1 MAFDKKIGH
10 YRCGLFDSRDEHD
23 ACGVGFVAN
32 VHGERSTMVIE
43 QANTMLNR
51 MEHRGACGCDDE
63 TGDGAGVMTGIPYE
77 LYERF
82 AKEAGVTLPP
92 LGEFAVG
99 MFFINEKDRVE
110 EAMHRFAE
118 YAEECEMRVLFWRK
132 ADVNNLQIG
141 PVAAFAE
148 PITIQ
153 VFVVPNGKEED
164 FKNTKFVCKVFFLRK
179 YASHKFE
186 TDEIAYICSLSPN
199 TVVYKGMF
207 TSRQLWDYFEDLQ
220 SSDFKTHFAI
230 VHNRFSTNTFPS
242 WSRAHPQRMMA
253 HNGEIN
259 TLRGNVNYARAR
271 QALMESTRFGERL
284 KQLFPIIE
292 SGMSDSGCFDNLL
305 EFLCYCSTRSLPE
318 VVISMIPEAWQADEA
333 MPQHKRVFYK
343 WAASLLEPWDGPALV
358 VFSDGR
364 YIGAILDRNGLRP
377 ARYYTTTDGM
387 IYMSSEVGV
396 VDLPDVVGVK
406 AKSRLKPGRL
416 LIVDTQAGELLNDE
430 QLKQDIAS
438 RYPIFEWIREGAIDL
453 EQLHEARG
461 PIDAAEVAAF
471 SLHATTEI
479 TGDCHG
485 GGATTTGLLTHDP
498 RLTLFGFTPEN
509 MSMLLLPMLINQ
521 KEALGSMG
529 NDIPLACLSEYD
541 PLIYEYFK
549 QLFAQV
555 TNPPIDPFREGIV
568 MSLACPIGP
577 EANVLEPS
585 PLQAH
590 RLWLSQ
596 PILSL
601 SDMLLFRSLQ
611 SPLPTTQTS
620 ASLTSHVYGWRSRL
634 LESSFALR
642 PGVQPVDLGGLLRG
656 ALEALCAAAEK
667 AVRDE
672 GVSIII
678 ISDRRLSAD
687 TVPVPS
693 LLAVGAVHQH
703 LLRVELRMKVGLV
716 VESGDAR
723 EVHHFCALLSFGA
736 DAICPYMV
744 FEVVQGLHRE
754 GMLIPTGPDSNK
766 SSDEAFFKN
775 YVKAV
780 GNGILKVMAKMGIST
795 LQSYKAAQIFEAVG
809 LAREV
814 IDMCFTGTVS
824 RIAGAG
830 FDVLATEVCSR
841 HSKAFGLLHTF
852 NGTSVDSRRDCVVDG
867 EDRVPGTGSFLR
879 NPGFY
884 HWRLGGEKHMNDPV
898 TIAKLQAATRNNSSE
913 IFRQFTESADEQ
925 ARQCTLRGQFEFK
938 FAEKPIPVD
947 LVESA
952 TEIVKK
958 FATGAMSLG
967 SISAETHS
975 ALAKAMNTV
984 GGRSN
989 TGEGGELPDRY
1000 LNPLLSSSIKQVASA
1015 RFGVNSSYLAHADML
1030 QIKMAQGAKPGEGG
1044 ELPGHKVTAE
1054 IALLRHSVPGVG
1066 LISPPPHHDIYS
1078 IEDLAQ
1084 LIYDLKAANPMAV
1097 VSVKLVSEV
1106 GVGVIASGVA
1116 KAHAAHIIVSGHD
1129 GGTGASSWTG
1139 IKNAGLPWE
1148 LGIAETHQVLVS
1160 NHTRSKVV
1168 LQVDGQIRTARDVVI
1183 AAILGADEFAMSTA
1197 PLIVLGCTMM
1207 RKCHLNTCPVGI
1219 CTQDPVLRK
1228 KFAGVPEHLI
1238 NYFFLLAEDV
1248 RQLLAQLGFTRLTDI
1263 TGHTELLQ
1271 QRNSP
1276 TNEKTACLDLSPLL
1290 AMPTSPFKDLIFDHR
1305 LGLPIWDSMASID
1318 VLDAPLHCDISGIT
1332 MEASPTLRLACSLPP
1347 DRHWDRRLL
1356 IAAIPLL
1363 ETPCGMGG
1371 KDDDVLPVVRIS
1383 GAISNEDRAF
1393 GASLSYAISMKFNEE
1408 GLPKTRRL
1416 EVNLRGHAGQSFC
1429 AFLAPG
1435 VYVSLTGD
1443 ANDYVAKGL
1452 SGGKVTIVP
1461 ASRLLTKN
1469 FHSEDHII
1477 VGNACLYGAIEGRVF
1492 IRGQAAERFCVRNS
1506 GAIVVAEG
1514 CGDHGC
1520 EYMTGGRV
1528 VLLGR
1533 SGRNFAAGMS
1543 GGLAFVYDA
1552 DRVFKARCNLQTVS
1566 LFDMTLENEYATW
1579 LCTIIRNFFDET
1591 GSLVARHILKH
1602 FNSEVSNFV
1611 LVFPND
1617 YRAALMAMAAD
1628 NNTIATNGPTSANGD
1643 SVAPDDEDAV
1653 AAAAAKSVVDGTK
1666 NIDIED
1672 AQKGLAMVENGT
1684 AMERPDKLRGFVKY
1698 PRTKIKYRPVEERLR
1713 DWTEVYAHASLRH
1726 GLKTQAARCMDC
1738 GVPFC
1743 QSSFGCP
1750 LGNLIPNWND
1760 LVHKDQWL
1768 AAHEAMIQTNNFPE
1782 FTGRVC
1788 PAPCEGACVLGII
1801 DLPVTIKNIE
1811 CAIGEF
1817 GWEHGLNVPRPLP
1830 ASKVTGKRIA
1840 IVGSG
1845 PSGLACAAQ
1854 LIKAGHKVVVMERR
1868 NLPGGLMRYGIPTM
1882 KLDRRVLDRRLDLMR
1897 ADGVEFLCNVQ
1908 VGSSSMD
1915 LNATCRPADEVVK
1928 VVPAKKLLEDFDA
1941 IVLCLGS
1948 TWPRDLNIPGRNLE
1962 GIHFAMS
1969 FLEPWQRKQSKVTE
1983 SNAAA
1988 TSSVEALLRNSGEF
2002 ANLPTLARDKR
2013 VVVIGGG
2020 DTGVDC
2026 IATATRQG
2034 AKSVE
2039 TLEIMATPP
2048 GSRDNRTNPW
2058 PEWPLIF
2065 RTDYGHEEVA
2075 VHYGRDPRTFN
2086 ILTKAF
2092 VAASNDPTRL
2102 GGLSTV
2108 SVRWELPAG
2117 EDSNARPKLVEIPD
2131 TEKTIECDMALL
2143 AMGFLGPEKSILEE
2157 LNLAADS
2164 WSNIKTASGKFSTS
2178 VPRVYAAGDC
2188 RRGQSL
2194 VVHAINEGRQAARQ
2208 VDIDLMGNST
2218 LPGPGG
2224 INPPKNTKVCT

>member
-1 MAFDKKIGH
+1 MSVDKRFKH
-10 YRCGLFDSRDEHD
+10 YQCGLFDSREEHD

-32 VHGERSTMVIE
+32 VHGERSPIVIE

-77 LYERF
+77 LYARF
-82 AKEAGVTLPP
+82 AKEAGLELPP

-99 MFFINEKDRVE
+99 MIFVNDKDKVE
-110 EAMHRFAE
+110 EVMQRFE
-118 YAEECEMRVLFWRK
+118 VYANDCEMRVLFWRK
-132 ADVNNLQIG
+132 ADVNNSRIG
-141 PVAAFAE
+141 TVAASAE
-148 PITIQ
+148 PVTIQ
-153 VFVVPNGKEED
+153 VFVVSSDKNED
-164 FKNTKFVCKVFFLRK
+164 FKNMKYICKVFFLRK

-186 TDEIAYICSLSPN
+186 VDDVAYICSLSPN

-207 TSRQLWDYFEDLQ
+207 TSRQLWDYYEDLQ
-220 SSDFKTHFAI
+220 SPDFKTHFAI

-259 TLRGNVNYARAR
+259 TLRGNVNYAKAR
-271 QALMESTRFGERL
+271 QALMESTRFGPRL

-305 EFLCYCSTRSLPE
+305 EFLCYSSTRSLPE
-318 VVISMIPEAWQADEA
+318 VVISMIPEAWHDDKS
-333 MPQHKRVFYK
+333 MPEHKRNFYK
-343 WAASLLEPWDGPALV
+343 WAASLLEPWDGPALI

-377 ARYYTTTDGM
+377 ARYYATTDGM

-396 VDLPDVVGVK
+396 VDLPDAVGVK
-406 AKSRLKPGRL
+406 AKGRLKPGRL

-430 QLKQDIAS
+430 QLKEEIAS
-438 RYPIFEWIREGAIDL
+438 RYPVYDWVREGAVDL
-453 EQLHEARG
+453 EQLHQAY
-461 PIDAAEVAAF
+461 PVDPDEVASF
-471 SLHATTEI
+471 LDKSL
-479 TGDCHG
+479 
-485 GGATTTGLLTHDP
+485 GLEMGTSFVDDH
-498 RLTLFGFTPEN
+498 RLPLFGFTPEN
-509 MSMLLLPMLINQ
+509 INMLLVPMLTNK

-529 NDIPLACLSEYD
+529 NDAPLACVSEFD
-541 PLIYEYFK
+541 PLVYEYFK

-555 TNPPIDPFREGIV
+555 TNPPIDPFRERIV
-568 MSLACPIGP
+568 MSLECPIGP

-585 PLQAH
+585 PEQAH
-590 RLWLSQ
+590 RLWLKQ

-601 SDMLLFRSLQ
+601 ADMLLFRRIADTALKWDGSK
-611 SPLPTTQTS
+611 SR
-620 ASLTSHVYGWRSRL
+620 VYGWRSRL
-634 LESSFALR
+634 FEASFTITGSTRKA
-642 PGVQPVDLGGLLRG
+642 DLGDLLRRSLDDLCRG
-656 ALEALCAAAEK
+656 AET
-667 AVRDE
+667 AVRDD
-672 GVSIII
+672 GVSLII
-678 ISDRRLSAD
+678 ISDRRVGPD

-693 LLAVGAVHQH
+693 LLALGAVHQH
-703 LLRVELRMKVGLV
+703 LLKLDLRMKCGLI
-716 VESGDAR
+716 VESGEAR
-723 EVHHFCALLSFGA
+723 EIHHFCALLSFGA

-744 FEVVQGLHRE
+744 FELLQRLRAE
-754 GMLIPTGPDSNK
+754 GMLTPTGADPA
-766 SSDEAFFKN
+766 SSTDENFFKN

-780 GNGILKVMAKMGIST
+780 EKGILKVMAKMGIST

-809 LAREV
+809 LAQEV
-814 IDMCFTGTVS
+814 IDKCFTGTVS
-824 RIAGAG
+824 RISGAG
-830 FDVLATEVCSR
+830 FDVLAAEVCSR
-841 HSKAFGLLHTF
+841 HAKAFRLVHTASSTVTTPQPGGDGINSPLDSGLF
-852 NGTSVDSRRDCVVDG
+852 S
-867 EDRVPGTGSFLR
+867 R

-884 HWRLGGEKHMNDPV
+884 HWRVGGEEHMNNPTTV
-898 TIAKLQAATRNNSSE
+898 AKLQAAARNNSRE
-913 IFRQFTESADEQ
+913 AFRQFSEAADASA
-925 ARQCTLRGQFEFK
+925 RKCTLRGQLEFK
-938 FAEKPIPVD
+938 FAEKPISLD
-947 LVESA
+947 LVEPAS
-952 TEIVKK
+952 EIVKK

-975 ALAKAMNTV
+975 ALAKAMNSI

-989 TGEGGELPDRY
+989 TGEGGELPERY
-1000 LNPLLSSSIKQVASA
+1000 LDPALSSSIKQVASA
-1015 RFGVNSSYLAHADML
+1015 RFGVNSSYLAHAEML

-1054 IALLRHSVPGVG
+1054 IARLRHSVEGVG

-1084 LIYDLKAANPMAV
+1084 LIYDLKAANPIAV

-1148 LGIAETHQVLVS
+1148 LGIAETHQVLVN

-1168 LQVDGQIRTARDVVI
+1168 LQADGQIRTARDVVI

-1219 CTQDPVLRK
+1219 CTQDPILRR
-1228 KFAGVPEHLI
+1228 KFAGLPEHLI

-1248 RQLLAQLGFTRLTDI
+1248 RQILSQLGFTRLNDL
-1263 TGHTELLQ
+1263 TGRTELLQ
-1271 QRNSP
+1271 QRVNP
-1276 TNEKTACLDLSPLL
+1276 TNDKAALLDLSPLL
-1290 AMPTSPFKDLIFDHR
+1290 AMPVSHFKDLIFDQR
-1305 LGLPIWDSMASID
+1305 PPGLLVWDSMASLDIID
-1318 VLDAPLHCDISGIT
+1318 TALQGGA
-1332 MEASPTLRLACSLPP
+1332 EASPTLRLARSLPP

-1356 IAAIPLL
+1356 IAAIPLI
-1363 ETPCGMGG
+1363 ETPGV
-1371 KDDDVLPVVRIS
+1371 DVLPVVRIS
-1383 GAISNEDRAF
+1383 GAITNEDRAF
-1393 GASLSYAISMKFNEE
+1393 GASLSYAISMKYNEA

-1435 VYVSLTGD
+1435 VYVSLAGD

-1452 SGGKVTIVP
+1452 SGGYVTIVP

-1552 DRVFKARCNLQTVS
+1552 DKVFEARCNRQLVS
-1566 LFDMTLENEYATW
+1566 LENMTPENEYTVW
-1579 LCTIIRNFFDET
+1579 LFTIIKTFFDET
-1591 GSLVARHILKH
+1591 GSLVARNILKH
-1602 FNSEVSNFV
+1602 WDTELGNFV
-1611 LVFPND
+1611 LVFPHE
-1617 YRAALMAMAAD
+1617 YRLALAAASSAPSADTTAEKAAL
-1628 NNTIATNGPTSANGD
+1628 TNGD
-1643 SVAPDDEDAV
+1643 
-1653 AAAAAKSVVDGTK
+1653 AAKTNAESVTSHVNG
-1666 NIDIED
+1666 DIED
-1672 AQKGLAMVENGT
+1672 VLGSGEVAEEK
-1684 AMERPDKLRGFVKY
+1684 PDKLRGFVKY
-1698 PRTKIKYRPVEERLR
+1698 PRTKFKYRQVDERLN
-1713 DWTEVYAHASLRH
+1713 DWAEVYAHRSIRRT
-1726 GLKTQAARCMDC
+1726 LKTQAARCMDC

-1750 LGNLIPNWND
+1750 LGNQIPNWND
-1760 LVHKDQWL
+1760 LVYNDNWN
-1768 AAHEAMIQTNNFPE
+1768 AAHDAMVQTNNFPE

-1801 DLPVTIKNIE
+1801 DQPVTIKNIE
-1811 CAIGEF
+1811 CAIGEV
-1817 GWEHGLNVPRPLP
+1817 GWERGLNVPRPVPL
-1830 ASKVTGKRIA
+1830 SKQTGRRVA

-1845 PSGLACAAQ
+1845 PAGLACAAQ
-1854 LIKAGHKVVVMERR
+1854 LIKVGHKVVVLERR
-1868 NLPGGLMRYGIPTM
+1868 DLPGGLLRYGIPTM
-1882 KLDRRVLDRRLDLMR
+1882 KLDRRILDRRLDLMR
-1897 ADGVEFLCNVQ
+1897 ADGVEFVCNTQ
-1908 VGSSSMD
+1908 VGGQ
-1915 LNATCRPADEVVK
+1915 PAGSQVTVI
-1928 VVPAKKLLEDFDA
+1928 PAKQLLQDFDA
-1941 IVLCLGS
+1941 VVLCLGS
-1948 TWPRDLNIPGRNLE
+1948 TWPRDINVPGRDLD
-1962 GIHFAMS
+1962 GIHFAVS
-1969 FLEPWQRKQSKVTE
+1969 FLERWQRKLGKNVSHT
-1983 SNAAA
+1983 AA
-1988 TSSVEALLRNSGEF
+1988 VKPMEELLLKQEF
-2002 ANLPTLARDKR
+2002 SADVATLAKGKR
-2013 VVVIGGG
+2013 VVVLGGG

-2026 IATATRQG
+2026 MATAARQG
-2034 AKSVE
+2034 AESIE
-2039 TLEIMATPP
+2039 TLELMSPP
-2048 GSRDNRTNPW
+2048 PSSRDHQTNPW
-2058 PEWPLIF
+2058 PEWPIIF
-2065 RTDYGHEEVA
+2065 RTDYGHEEVT
-2075 VHYGRDPRTFN
+2075 VRFGKDPRNFN
-2086 ILTKAF
+2086 ILTKEF
-2092 VAASNDPTRL
+2092 IPTPDGKSVA
-2102 GGLSTV
+2102 GLRTV
-2108 SVRWELPAG
+2108 SVKWEKSGDGRLNMVEVPG
-2117 EDSNARPKLVEIPD
+2117 TERVLDCDLV
-2131 TEKTIECDMALL
+2131 LL
-2143 AMGFLGPEKSILEE
+2143 AMGFLGPEKSVLEE
-2157 LNLAADS
+2157 LVLECDAR
-2164 WSNIKTASGKFSTS
+2164 SNIKTPNGHYVSS

-2208 VDIDLMGNST
+2208 VDIDLMGNSV

-2224 INPPKNTKVCT
+2224 VVLPENTKVRA

>member
-1 MAFDKKIGH
+1 MTFGKKIGH
-10 YRCGLFDSRDEHD
+10 YKCGLFDSREEHD

-82 AKEAGVTLPP
+82 AKEASVTLPP

-99 MFFINEKDRVE
+99 MLFVNEKDRVE
-110 EAMHRFAE
+110 EAMHRFAK

-132 ADVNNLQIG
+132 ADVNNSQIG
-141 PVAAFAE
+141 VVAASAE
-148 PITIQ
+148 PVTVQ
-153 VFVVPNGKEED
+153 VFVVSSEKEED
-164 FKNTKFVCKVFFLRK
+164 FKNMKFVCKVFFLRK

-220 SSDFKTHFAI
+220 SPDFKTHFAI

-333 MPQHKRVFYK
+333 MPEHKRCFYK
-343 WAASLLEPWDGPALV
+343 WAASLLEPWDGPALI

-377 ARYYTTTDGM
+377 ARYYSTTDGM

-406 AKSRLKPGRL
+406 AKCRLKPGRL

-438 RYPIFEWIREGAIDL
+438 RYPIFEWAVGL
-453 EQLHEARG
+453 EQLYEARG

-471 SLHATTEI
+471 SLRAMAEI
-479 TGDCHG
+479 TGDSDG
-485 GGATTTGLLTHDP
+485 GEATSTDSLAHDP
-498 RLTLFGFTPEN
+498 RLPLFGVTPEN
-509 MSMLLLPMLINQ
+509 LSMLLLPMLINQ

-529 NDIPLACLSEYD
+529 NDVPLACLSEYD
-541 PLIYEYFK
+541 PLIYDYFK

-555 TNPPIDPFREGIV
+555 TNPPIDPFRERIV

-585 PLQAH
+585 PFQAH

-601 SDMLLFRSLQ
+601 TDMLLFRSLQ
-611 SPLPTTQTS
+611 SPLPTTQMS
-620 ASLTSHVYGWRSRL
+620 PSLTSRVYGWRSRL
-634 LESSFALR
+634 LEASFALHPCIR
-642 PGVQPVDLGGLLRG
+642 PGDLGGLMRG
-656 ALEALCAAAEK
+656 ALEALCVSAEK
-667 AVRDE
+667 AIRDE

-678 ISDRRLSAD
+678 ISDRKLSKD

-693 LLAVGAVHQH
+693 LLALGAVHQH
-703 LLRVELRMKVGLV
+703 LLKVDLRMKVGLV

-723 EVHHFCALLSFGA
+723 EVHHFCTLLSFGA

-744 FEVVQGLHRE
+744 FEMLQRLRSE
-754 GMLIPTGPDSNK
+754 GTLVSDGVDPEK
-766 SSDEAFFKN
+766 FSDEVFFNN

-809 LAREV
+809 LAQEV
-814 IDMCFTGTVS
+814 MDMCFTGTVS

-830 FDVLATEVCSR
+830 FDVLAAEVCSR
-841 HSKAFGLLHTF
+841 HAEAFGLLHTV
-852 NGTSVDSRRDCVVDG
+852 NGDSINSQLGYVADPVSG
-867 EDRVPGTGSFLR
+867 NSLFSR

-884 HWRLGGEKHMNDPV
+884 HWRSGGERHMNDPV
-898 TIAKLQAATRNNSSE
+898 TIAKLQAAARSNSRE
-913 IFRQFTESADEQ
+913 IFRQFSDSANEQ
-925 ARQCTLRGQFEFK
+925 ARHCTLRGQFDFN
-938 FAEKPIPVD
+938 FAEEPISVD
-947 LVESA
+947 LVEPA

-967 SISAETHS
+967 SISEEAHS
-975 ALAKAMNTV
+975 TLAKVMNTI

-1000 LNPLLSSSIKQVASA
+1000 LNPSLCSSIKQVASA
-1015 RFGVNSSYLAHADML
+1015 RFGVSSSYLAHAEVL

-1044 ELPGHKVTAE
+1044 ELPGYKVTAE
-1054 IALLRHSVPGVG
+1054 IARLRHSVPGVG

-1139 IKNAGLPWE
+1139 IKSAGLPWE
-1148 LGIAETHQVLVS
+1148 LGVAEAHQVLVN

-1168 LQVDGQIRTARDVVI
+1168 LQADGQIRTARDVVI

-1228 KFAGVPEHLI
+1228 KFAGLPEHLI

-1248 RQLLAQLGFTRLTDI
+1248 RQLLAQLGFTRLNDL
-1263 TGHTELLQ
+1263 TGRTELLR
-1271 QRNSP
+1271 QRSSP

-1290 AMPTSPFKDLIFDHR
+1290 AMPVSPFKDLIVDQR
-1305 LGLPIWDSMASID
+1305 PPGLLVWDSMASVD
-1318 VLDAPLHCDISGIT
+1318 VLDAPLHCGIGGVT
-1332 MEASPTLRLACSLPP
+1332 VEASPTLRLARSLPP

-1363 ETPCGMGG
+1363 ETPCGVGG

-1383 GAISNEDRAF
+1383 GAITNEDRAF

-1552 DRVFKARCNLQTVS
+1552 DRVFKARCNLQTVT

-1579 LCTIIRNFFDET
+1579 LCTIIKTFFDET
-1591 GSLVARHILKH
+1591 GSLVARQILKH
-1602 FNSEVSNFV
+1602 FDTEVGNFV
-1611 LVFPND
+1611 LVLPND
-1617 YRAALMAMAAD
+1617 YHSALKVVTAD
-1628 NNTIATNGPTSANGD
+1628 NGTVTMNAPTLANGD
-1643 SVAPDDEDAV
+1643 SVFVVAADDEDVV
-1653 AAAAAKSVVDGTK
+1653 AADTAKSVTNGIKT
-1666 NIDIED
+1666 IDIED
-1672 AQKGLAMVENGT
+1672 ALKDAVVGGNGT
-1684 AMERPDKLRGFVKY
+1684 DIERPDKLRGFVKY
-1698 PRTKIKYRPVEERLR
+1698 PRTKVKYRPVEERLR
-1713 DWTEVYAHASLRH
+1713 DWSEVYAH
-1726 GLKTQAARCMDC
+1726 
-1738 GVPFC
+1738 
-1743 QSSFGCP
+1743 SSFGCP

-1760 LVHKDQWL
+1760 LIHKDQWL
-1768 AAHEAMIQTNNFPE
+1768 AAHEAMEQTNNFPE

-1801 DLPVTIKNIE
+1801 ELPVTIKNIE
-1811 CAIGEF
+1811 CAIGEA
-1817 GWEHGLNVPRPLP
+1817 GWERGLNVPRPLP
-1830 ASKVTGKRIA
+1830 ASKLTGKRVA

-1854 LIKAGHKVVVMERR
+1854 LTKVGHKVVVMERR

-1882 KLDRRVLDRRLDLMR
+1882 KLDRRILDRRLDLMR

-1908 VGSSSMD
+1908 VGSCSMD
-1915 LNATCRPADEVVK
+1915 PNTTCRPSDETVK

-1941 IVLCLGS
+1941 VVLCLGS

-1969 FLEPWQRKQSKVTE
+1969 FLERWQRKQSKVTK
-1983 SNAAA
+1983 SSTAASVT
-1988 TSSVEALLRNSGEF
+1988 TSSVEALLRNSGEL
-2002 ANLPTLARDKR
+2002 ADLPTLARDKR

-2026 IATATRQG
+2026 IATATRQD

-2039 TLEIMATPP
+2039 TLEIMAMPP
-2048 GSRDNRTNPW
+2048 SSRDRRTNPW

-2075 VHYGRDPRTFN
+2075 IHYGHDPRTFN

-2092 VAASNDPTRL
+2092 VPAPDDPVRL
-2102 GGLSTV
+2102 GGLDTV
-2108 SVRWELPAG
+2108 SVRWEKSAEGGFEGRL
-2117 EDSNARPKLVEIPD
+2117 KLVEIPG

-2157 LNLAADS
+2157 LNLEADVR
-2164 WSNIKTASGKFSTS
+2164 SNVKTASGKFATS

-2208 VDIDLMGNST
+2208 VDTDLMGNST

-2224 INPPKNTKVCT
+2224 IILPENTKLRA